1 LWKSRRAGVEDLPFP
16 ERLHP
21 SEEEQ
26 RDRWIRLEHIRAQ
39 EEVKGCTFKV
49 CMCIDIKIQTYRH
62 IVIGMICL
70 CVCVYYAYID
80 ELGIDITWMHL
91 SSDIVRRWILI
102 I

>member
-1 LWKSRRAGVEDLPFP
+1 MEDLPFP

-49 CMCIDIKIQTYRH
+49 CMCIDIKIQTYR
-62 IVIGMICL
+62 
-70 CVCVYYAYID
+70 YK
-80 ELGIDITWMHL
+80 DI
-91 SSDIVRRWILI
+91 
-102 I
+102 